1 MFLHIKDE
9 GVLSD
14 KKVLLHMAEIIPS
27 YEGWHSIEE
36 NLRVKLKE
44 HIIEWSKYFY
54 LIEEEFDIHYKD
66 EKKITQMV
74 GNLKWNSKASSLQ

>member
-9 GVLSD
+9 EVLSD
-14 KKVLLHMAEIIPS
+14 KKVLHMAEIIPS

-44 HIIEWSKYFY
+44 HGIECSKYFY
-54 LIEEEFDIHYKD
+54 VIEEEFDIHYKD
-66 EKKITQMV
+66 KKEITQRI
-74 GNLKWNSKASSLQ
+74 GDLKRNSQK